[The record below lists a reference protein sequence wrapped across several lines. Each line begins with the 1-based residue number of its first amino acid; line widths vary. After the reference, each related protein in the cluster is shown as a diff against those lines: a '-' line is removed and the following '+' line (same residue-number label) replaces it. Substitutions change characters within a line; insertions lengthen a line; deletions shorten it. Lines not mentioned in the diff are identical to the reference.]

1 MPKIYSNNPFY
12 PEETGAFR
20 HELKLLCSAQDLAI
34 VRARLKNLLPFDT
47 YAGENGQYTIRS
59 LYFDDYNNS
68 CLRENEAGVDNR
80 RKYRIRLYN
89 GSPDRLQLEIKRKR
103 HGMTQKLSC
112 RLTREQCETLM
123 RGRCPPYLPP
133 LDPRLRE
140 EYWGVSDARPRA
152 ERREAEAALA
162 PTEEEREAARKQAPL
177 RELCLAMK
185 TRLMRPVVIV
195 EYQRTAY
202 TYAPGNVRITLDENI
217 GASARIDR
225 FLDPEISLR
234 PILPAG
240 QHVLEVKYDEFLP
253 DALARTLQLGR
264 LRIATFSK
272 YALCRQQ
279 APIPLTQWKAGN

>member
-47 YAGENGQYTIRS
+47 HAGENGQYTIRS
-59 LYFDDYNNS
+59 LYFDDYNDS

-123 RGRCPPYLPP
+123 RGRCPPYLPARWTP
-133 LDPRLRE
+133 ACGRST
-140 EYWGVSDARPRA
+140 GVCPTPGHGRNGGRPRRPWPPP
-152 ERREAEAALA
+152 RRNG
-162 PTEEEREAARKQAPL
+162 
-177 RELCLAMK
+177 
-185 TRLMRPVVIV
+185 RP
-195 EYQRTAY
+195 
-202 TYAPGNVRITLDENI
+202 PGNRRPS
-217 GASARIDR
+217 GSFASR
-225 FLDPEISLR
+225 
-234 PILPAG
+234 
-240 QHVLEVKYDEFLP
+240 
-253 DALARTLQLGR
+253 
-264 LRIATFSK
+264 
-272 YALCRQQ
+272 
-279 APIPLTQWKAGN
+279 